1 MRNWEWSPDGAGR
14 SGFHL
19 QEATIKLNRPAIGP
33 AGADS

>member
-1 MRNWEWSPDGAGR
+1 MVAGWGR
-14 SGFHL
+14 SLGFHL